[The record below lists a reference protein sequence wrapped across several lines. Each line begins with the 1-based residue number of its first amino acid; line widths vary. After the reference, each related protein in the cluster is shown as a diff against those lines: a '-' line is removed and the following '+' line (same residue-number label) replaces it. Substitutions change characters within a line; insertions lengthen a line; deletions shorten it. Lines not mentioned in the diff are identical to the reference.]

1 MLFLVFINDFIHSSE
16 ALDFSIF
23 ADDTC
28 GSMGS
33 DSLGELRE
41 MAIRELCAVRRWLI
55 ANHIQAN
62 VKKTHFM
69 IFSGRVKIDYSIR
82 ITFSNKN
89 LMQKSSTKMLGVI
102 IDDRLSWSEHIN
114 AVNGKISKIN
124 GILFKLSKYLNSN
137 TLKIIYNS

>member
-1 MLFLVFINDFIHSSE
+1 
-16 ALDFSIF
+16 
-23 ADDTC
+23 
-28 GSMGS
+28 
-33 DSLGELRE
+33 
-41 MAIRELCAVRRWLI
+41 
-55 ANHIQAN
+55 
-62 VKKTHFM
+62 M

-137 TLKIIYNS
+137 TLKIIYNSLSYPHLQYGNAVWGNAANKYLNRLTVSQKRAIRTISHVGYLHHTNELFKELNIIQTSEQIARL